1 MLSLALFAIVAFVVL
16 FQLYSVLGR
25 KTGFRVEDK
34 VLAQKPDEF
43 EGAIKLERPAEGP
56 KLPNLDLLKS
66 RDTNFNEVNFVEKAR
81 ETYEQVVL
89 AFHKGDLG
97 PIRDRLASHVADSF
111 TNAIAARTETPKD
124 TLSFVDTPKAD
135 LDVITFKDDMA
146 EIRVRFLSEL
156 AYEGVQPPEP
166 ETPAEMVEAAAA
178 ESEAEPA
185 PESAPV
191 KKTRARKAAETV
203 VEAAPAPQT
212 PAKPEK
218 IYKRTA
224 EYWTFQKA
232 MRNPNGPW
240 LLTRVEAAKA

>member
-1 MLSLALFAIVAFVVL
+1 MLLLALFAIVAFVVL

-34 VLAQKPDEF
+34 VLAQKPEEYD
-43 EGAIKLERPAEGP
+43 GAIKLERPADGL

-66 RDTNFNEVNFVEKAR
+66 RDSNFNEVNFVEKAR

-89 AFHKGDLG
+89 AFHKGDLT
-97 PIRDRLASHVADSF
+97 PIRDRLASHVAETF
-111 TNAIAARTETPKD
+111 TNAISARPAGPTD
-124 TLSFVDTPKAD
+124 ILSFVDTPKAD
-135 LDVITFKDDMA
+135 LDVIDFKDDMA
-146 EIRVRFLSEL
+146 QIRVRFLSEL
-156 AYEGVQPPEP
+156 AYEGVLPPEAEKQP
-166 ETPAEMVEAAAA
+166 ETPLEAIEAAP
-178 ESEAEPA
+178 EAET
-185 PESAPV
+185 APV
-191 KKTRARKAAETV
+191 KKTRSKKSAEPAVTVTPEPAA
-203 VEAAPAPQT
+203 

-232 MRNPNGPW
+232 MRNPNSPW

>member
-1 MLSLALFAIVAFVVL
+1 MLVLALFAIVAFVIL

-34 VLAQKPDEF
+34 VLAQKPDEY

-66 RDTNFNEVNFVEKAR
+66 RDTNFNEVNFLEKAR

-89 AFHKGDLG
+89 AFHKGDLTG
-97 PIRDRLASHVADSF
+97 IRDRLASHVAETFSG
-111 TNAIAARTETPKD
+111 AIAARTAAPTD

-135 LDVITFKDDMA
+135 LDVINFKDDTA

-166 ETPAEMVEAAAA
+166 ETPVEAVEAAA
-178 ESEAEPA
+178 EPVAEP
-185 PESAPV
+185 EAPV
-191 KKTRARKAAETV
+191 KKTRSKKATAETA
-203 VEAAPAPQT
+203 VEAAPAPQV

>member
-1 MLSLALFAIVAFVVL
+1 MLVLALFAIVAFVIL

-34 VLAQKPDEF
+34 VLAQKPEEYD
-43 EGAIKLERPAEGP
+43 GAIKLERPAEGP

-66 RDTNFNEVNFVEKAR
+66 RDTNFNEINFVEKAR

-89 AFHKGDLG
+89 AFHKGDLT

-111 TNAIAARTETPKD
+111 TKAIAARPEAPTD

-135 LDVITFKDDMA
+135 LDVINFKDDVA

-156 AYEGVQPPEP
+156 AYEGTPSPEP
-166 ETPAEMVEAAAA
+166 ETPVEAVQAA
-178 ESEAEPA
+178 EVQAEPA
-185 PESAPV
+185 PAR
-191 KKTRARKAAETV
+191 KTRAKKAAPVTPEPV
-203 VEAAPAPQT
+203 PA
-212 PAKPEK
+212 AKPEK

-232 MRNPNGPW
+232 MRNPNSLW
-240 LLTRVEAAKA
+240 LLTRVEAARA